1 MLRYVL
7 LFLLLLARVVVFQI
21 LLKKTPPVPGFFVG
35 GLRVGKETINEM

>member
-21 LLKKTPPVPGFFVG
+21 LLKKDPVPGLFVE